1 MAAVVAG
8 LMLLIHGA
16 FGVAVSVWS
25 WMALGFFFGL
35 NLLTHFLSIS
45 MLKSSQKSFL
55 TFMYGSIGLRFIFS
69 IFFVVIYLIVNE
81 VRDRIVIV
89 NFLFLYLLFT
99 TFELYHLVTK
109 LRTEK

>member
-1 MAAVVAG
+1 MKSYLSKLIIMAAVVAG

-69 IFFVVIYLIVNE
+69 IGLCVF
-81 VRDRIVIV
+81 
-89 NFLFLYLLFT
+89 
-99 TFELYHLVTK
+99 HQ
-109 LRTEK
+109 